1 MTTVANSSLDRLDAA
16 RNLQDRG
23 CADAFL
29 ATEPRLRA
37 VVDLA
42 RERIQAR
49 EVWLFGSRARGDN
62 SSLSDWDILIVVDDG
77 ASEAVLNPGRLW
89 RICRDADLVADVV
102 AERVSD
108 LRASEDVPTT
118 IAYRVKREGIQIG

>member
-1 MTTVANSSLDRLDAA
+1 MGETQREKNK
-16 RNLQDRG
+16 RG
-23 CADAFL
+23 
-29 ATEPRLRA
+29 LRRSC
-37 VVDLA
+37 LHPGPKGPGFHGKKK
-42 RERIQAR
+42 E
-49 EVWLFGSRARGDN
+49 DN